1 MHAFSNRAHTRDLRA
16 PPPFKIRCLVLQKV
30 AILPARQNFPS
41 LFAKICR
48 RRPLTSDALSFLSS
62 PDFSNETPPSP
73 LNDGDDR
80 NGGGVKIG
88 VRVGVVA
95 NATSLSVVDL
105 TNCLSVRCRLQ
116 SAAVLVQHF
125 QVTFIRTREEQGSSF
140 KRGPEAPPSTPHAPN
155 LSLMERFDVFWQV
168 GEGLHGDHRYRRF
181 RDDVSTHF
189 FPKRFS
195 SKSLFAKIK
204 KFFRSVRIVKIK
216 FLLILASFEKFC
228 LAFTVRSKVL
238 FPALVKPELVL
249 QCLVIFL
256 VNYRGMKSFRFSG
269 CIHVLK

>member
-1 MHAFSNRAHTRDLRA
+1 MSVAVGCSFGATFS
-16 PPPFKIRCLVLQKV
+16 
-30 AILPARQNFPS
+30 
-41 LFAKICR
+41 
-48 RRPLTSDALSFLSS
+48 SDVHQ
-62 PDFSNETPPSP
+62 DE
-73 LNDGDDR
+73 R
-80 NGGGVKIG
+80 
-88 VRVGVVA
+88 
-95 NATSLSVVDL
+95 
-105 TNCLSVRCRLQ
+105 
-116 SAAVLVQHF
+116 
-125 QVTFIRTREEQGSSF
+125 RTRELVQTGSG
-140 KRGPEAPPSTPHAPN
+140 GPAFNPARPQP
-155 LSLMERFDVFWQV
+155 LSQ

-181 RDDVSTHF
+181 RNDVSTHF

-216 FLLILASFEKFC
+216 VLLILASFEKFC
-228 LAFTVRSKVL
+228 LAFTVRSKVF